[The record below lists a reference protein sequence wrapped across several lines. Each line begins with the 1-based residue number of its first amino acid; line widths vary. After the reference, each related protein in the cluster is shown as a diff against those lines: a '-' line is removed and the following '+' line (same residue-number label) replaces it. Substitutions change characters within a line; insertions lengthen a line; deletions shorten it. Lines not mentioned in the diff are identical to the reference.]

1 MTKKDD
7 ILKEF
12 TELPG
17 VGMSKA
23 KILYKGGFDSIKA
36 LEKASVEELFDLKGI
51 NENLANGIH
60 AHFHPDDDGDEE
72 EGVVI
77 DIEIEEEEIKAEP
90 EMEEKP
96 ESTEKT
102 EDEELMERGLDLYKK
117 GKWGQALQS
126 LKEALRV
133 NPTNEQA
140 HLITGDIFCERGKYD
155 KAMESYEIL
164 IEINPDNDEPW
175 VKYGDALMAQDR
187 SAEAITCYKKAL
199 EINPEN
205 EPAMER
211 LMENER
217 IKTYVEGLDETLDG
231 GIPARHIVLVCGRAG
246 SMKSSFCY
254 SILHNL
260 SKKENVKGVYLTL
273 EQSRASLQRHMK
285 KLGFDMDGGSNMLIN
300 DMDDLVVIDMAH
312 LRKEATTTELEG
324 IDWLNSIIT
333 QIQNYKKVFGCEVI
347 VLDSLSA
354 LYSLTTFKNPRS
366 ELFFFFEKLR
376 DLGITVFIITEMF
389 DSEKEIFGTYG
400 VEEFLADSI
409 IHLKTEKSGK
419 GTNLF
424 LGVVKMRETNHGRD
438 YNPLIVDKTGFAIV
452 HD

>member
-1 MTKKDD
+1 MTDMED
-7 ILKEF
+7 VLKEF
-12 TELPG
+12 IAIPG

-23 KILYKGGFDSIKA
+23 KILYKGGFESTKD
-36 LEKASVEELFDLKGI
+36 LEKATVKDMTALKGI
-51 NENLANGIH
+51 NKNLAEEIYG
-60 AHFHPDDDGDEE
+60 HFHPD
-72 EGVVI
+72 I
-77 DIEIEEEEIKAEP
+77 DAEP
-90 EMEEKP
+90 EEAEEKP
-96 ESTEKT
+96 KKSKRT
-102 EDEELMERGLDLYKK
+102 EDAVFVERGLDLYKK

-133 NPTNEQA
+133 NDSNEMA
-140 HLITGDIFCERGKYD
+140 LLTMGDIYRERGKYD
-155 KAMESYEIL
+155 RAMESYEIL
-164 IEINPDNDEPW
+164 IEINPKNDVPW
-175 VKYGDALMAQDR
+175 VKYGDALMALDR
-187 SAEAITCYKKAL
+187 GSEAITCYKKAL
-199 EINPEN
+199 DINKDN
-205 EPAMER
+205 EQAQEK

-254 SILHNL
+254 SILYNL
-260 SKKENVKGVYLTL
+260 AKKDKMKGVYLTL
-273 EQSRASLQRHMK
+273 EQSRASLQRHMR
-285 KLGFDMDGGSNMLIN
+285 KLGFDPEGTTNLLVN
-300 DMDDLVVIDMAH
+300 DLEDMVVIDIAH
-312 LRKEATTTELEG
+312 LRKETNIEKIEE

-333 QIQNYKKVFGCEVI
+333 QIENYKKLFGCEVI

-389 DSEKEIFGTYG
+389 EPEKEIFGTYG

-409 IHLKTEKSGK
+409 IHLKTERSGK

-424 LGVVKMRETNHGRD
+424 LGIVKMRETNHGRD
-438 YNPLIVDKTGFAIV
+438 YNPLIVDKNGFAIV
-452 HD
+452 RD

>member
-7 ILKEF
+7 VLKEF
-12 TELPG
+12 IALPG
-17 VGMSKA
+17 IGMSKA
-23 KILYKGGFDSIKA
+23 KLLYKGGFESIKD
-36 LEKASVEELFDLKGI
+36 LKKASVEDMVAIKGV
-51 NENLANGIH
+51 NEKLAKDIH
-60 AHFHPDDDGDEE
+60 SHFHPDDALDPVIESAMKDEPKR
-72 EGVVI
+72 
-77 DIEIEEEEIKAEP
+77 KAEDKS
-90 EMEEKP
+90 KP
-96 ESTEKT
+96 KSKAKKT
-102 EDEELMERGLDLYKK
+102 EDKIFMERGLDLYKK

-133 NPTNEQA
+133 NPTNENA
-140 HLITGDIFCERGKYD
+140 HMLMGDIYRERGKLER
-155 KAMESYEIL
+155 AMESYEVL
-164 IEINPDNDEPW
+164 IEINPKNDEPW
-175 VKYGDALMAQDR
+175 VKYGDALMALDR
-187 SAEAITCYKKAL
+187 GSEAITCYKKAL
-199 EINPEN
+199 EINEDN
-205 EPAMER
+205 DQARER

-254 SILHNL
+254 SILYNL
-260 SKKENVKGVYLTL
+260 AKQDKMKGVYLTL
-273 EQSRASLQRHMK
+273 EQSRSSLQRHMK
-285 KLGFDMDGGSNMLIN
+285 KLGFDAEGASNLVVN
-300 DMDDLVVIDMAH
+300 DLDDMVVIDIAH
-312 LRKEATTTELEG
+312 LRKETSITELEG

-333 QIQNYKKVFGCEVI
+333 QVQNYKKMFGCEVV

-389 DSEKEIFGTYG
+389 DPEKEIFGTYG

-409 IHLKTEKSGK
+409 FHLKTEKTDNR
-419 GTNLF
+419 TNLF
-424 LGVVKMRETNHGRD
+424 LGIVKMRETNHGRD
-438 YNPLIVDKTGFAIV
+438 YNPLIVDKNGFAIV